1 MLKYEIFDR
10 LIRIM
15 INFRTNDFYVKIR
28 LKLYTV
34 RFFNDKWIKINK
46 SPPKKYLQKFQN
58 LLSYAPLKR
67 KSDGNRLR
75 GSLAQSVEQRTF
87 NPLVES
93 SSIGPGFESLTTH
106 HFCFRSRG
114 CLAQLGEHLPYKER
128 VIGSIPIATTTFG
141 SLAQLVEQLTLNQ
154 LVPGSNP

>member
-1 MLKYEIFDR
+1 
-10 LIRIM
+10 M

-93 SSIGPGFESLTTH
+93 SNLSQPTT
-106 HFCFRSRG
+106 G

>member
-1 MLKYEIFDR
+1 MCLQILKNI
-10 LIRIM
+10 
-15 INFRTNDFYVKIR
+15 
-28 LKLYTV
+28 
-34 RFFNDKWIKINK
+34 
-46 SPPKKYLQKFQN
+46 
-58 LLSYAPLKR
+58 LLYAPLKR
-67 KSDGNRLR
+67 DGDETNYG

-93 SSIGPGFESLTTH
+93 SNLSQPTT
-106 HFCFRSRG
+106 G